1 MEKELNKDYKKII
14 KFVNELHNDLKYK
27 KVNTKKLNK
36 LKKEVNIQK
45 LNVLKKQIKNQKGGA
60 QSNLKNNFTTEDLS
74 NLVKYG
80 NIIDQFSKKLVGST
94 TNLGELLKSIPML
107 LNEESIKELK
117 NDLAFDPGLMQSSM
131 NEQKKVSQKVKSHV
145 NCNCNFNFFF
155 SF

>member
-60 QSNLKNNFTTEDLS
+60 QSNLKNNFTPEDLRD
-74 NLVKYG
+74 LVKYG
-80 NIIDQFSKKLVGST
+80 NIIDLFSKKFIYLSC
-94 TNLGELLKSIPML
+94 
-107 LNEESIKELK
+107 
-117 NDLAFDPGLMQSSM
+117 QSFLYS
-131 NEQKKVSQKVKSHV
+131 S
-145 NCNCNFNFFF
+145 
-155 SF
+155 